1 MNKVKHIEYVA
12 CKFVTGRNRQY
23 NVRRKMVNT
32 IIHVIIKGKAAGQG
46 RVVLEMQQQH
56 RRLIPLDFILMCS
69 NHGFLSSRRARIQA
83 HVNGC
88 SQRNRRLKSVHKK
101 CTPLTSL
108 HIPVPL
114 DMFLFCY
121 GTHKKNN
128 LELKW

>member
-46 RVVLEMQQQH
+46 RVALEMQQQH

-69 NHGFLSSRRARIQA
+69 NHGFLSSRRAR
-83 HVNGC
+83 
-88 SQRNRRLKSVHKK
+88 K
-101 CTPLTSL
+101 
-108 HIPVPL
+108 
-114 DMFLFCY
+114 
-121 GTHKKNN
+121 
-128 LELKW
+128 